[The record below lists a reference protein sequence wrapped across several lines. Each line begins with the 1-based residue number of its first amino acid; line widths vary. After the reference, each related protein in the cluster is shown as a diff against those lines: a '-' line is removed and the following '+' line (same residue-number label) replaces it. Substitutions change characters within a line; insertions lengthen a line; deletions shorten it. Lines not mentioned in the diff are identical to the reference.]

1 MEDLGDAGASE
12 ITDADEPRVSNLE
25 HGPGGELATAAV
37 LPGSVESVDSEEKA
51 ATGEDT
57 HMDLGVP
64 SRQIER
70 ERSPGLSAAGRA
82 ADQHSHSDASSLD
95 TPSATAPKQV
105 LLFSVS
111 ACQTFLFAAELISRT
126 FGAAGVLETSP
137 PPAATIPAML
147 DSRLTSASAAQLD
160 GLEAAGL
167 IVAEGEVLRT
177 LSGSDPCQKS
187 RGS

>member
-111 ACQTFLFAAELISRT
+111 GCQTLLFAAELISGT
-126 FGAAGVLETSP
+126 FGAAGVLDTP
-137 PPAATIPAML
+137 PPQQQSL
-147 DSRLTSASAAQLD
+147 
-160 GLEAAGL
+160 
-167 IVAEGEVLRT
+167 
-177 LSGSDPCQKS
+177 PCWI
-187 RGS
+187 RD